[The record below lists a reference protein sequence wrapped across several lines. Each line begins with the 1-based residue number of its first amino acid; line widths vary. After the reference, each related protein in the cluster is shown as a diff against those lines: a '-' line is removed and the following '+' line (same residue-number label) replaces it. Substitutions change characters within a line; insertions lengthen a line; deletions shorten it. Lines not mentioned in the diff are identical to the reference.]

1 MKRVAVYPGSFDPPT
16 NGHID
21 IIKRACDL
29 FDKVIIAIIDNP
41 AKKPA
46 FTIEEREYM
55 LEKSIQGLSGVDV
68 EHFSGLLVKYL
79 RKKKAR
85 IIIRGLREMSDFE
98 YEFQMALM
106 NRKLDNEIETV
117 FLMPDER
124 WTYLSSSVIKE
135 VAGLGGN
142 VKCLVPP
149 VVEKMLRRLSK

>member
-1 MKRVAVYPGSFDPPT
+1 MYPGSFDPPT

-21 IIKRACDL
+21 ITKRACHL

-41 AKKPA
+41 AKKST
-46 FTIEEREYM
+46 FTIKERKYM
-55 LEKSIQGLSGVDV
+55 LKKSIEGLSGVEV

-79 RKKKAR
+79 RKKKAK
-85 IIIRGLREMSDFE
+85 IIIRGLREVSDFE

-106 NRKLDNEIETV
+106 NRKLDSEIETV

-124 WTYLSSSVIKE
+124 WTYLSSSIVKE
-135 VAGLGGN
+135 VAGLGGRI
-142 VKCLVPP
+142 KCLVPP